1 METPPPPP
9 PPLLPPNYHIF
20 YLPFD
25 LLFVNLFWY
34 SLILSVLP
42 FVWFG
47 FSFFP
52 SKFILFY
59 SISLESLHKCICVI
73 LYALACSFKI
83 YYTRFI
89 YVFSFHLF
97 FLLVSFFS
105 FYVCFAIADGL
116 VVLALALT
124 LYCLWCCCIIVCVIV
139 IVIATDASSGV
150 EFALLKPHSMPLD
163 SIWFFLLN
171 SYQHIHN
178 NICWKCWIK

>member
-1 METPPPPP
+1 METPP
-9 PPLLPPNYHIF
+9 PPNYHIF

-34 SLILSVLP
+34 SLILSVLS
-42 FVWFG
+42 FVRLG

-97 FLLVSFFS
+97 LLVSFLS
-105 FYVCFAIADGL
+105 FYVCFAMADGL

-124 LYCLWCCCIIVCVIV
+124 LYCLWCWCIIVCL

-171 SYQHIHN
+171 SYQHTYN